1 MSTISKYTELAKEN
15 DLSEHDTSAAFN
27 IIMDGKSELDDL
39 ILFLETLNNNRINQ
53 NHVLGAVNIMRQKMI
68 SVDIPLESIDTCGT
82 GGDGKF
88 SLNISTAVAFVLS
101 ALGIPVA
108 KHGNRSITS
117 NCGSADV
124 LKALGI
130 NIDMNT
136 DKISECIEKTG
147 ICFMFAPNHHPAM
160 KHVAEARQILG
171 KKGVKTIFNML
182 GPLLN
187 PGNVKKQ
194 IIGVF
199 SSEIQKIYKEVFNKS
214 SDREAFIVFGADGMD
229 EISTEG
235 NNKIA
240 HKDNFFDFDP
250 FELEIKRPNIIEL
263 TGENPE
269 FNASRIID
277 IFSGKKDSFYDI
289 VSINAALGLVLNQ
302 NLELNNKNISICLS
316 DIGTVMNDGTAL
328 DKIKQL
334 KIFTNKK

>member
-15 DLSEHDTSAAFN
+15 GLSEHDTSAAFN

-39 ILFLETLNNNRINQ
+39 ILFLETLNNNGINQ

-124 LKALGI
+124 LRALGI
-130 NIDMNT
+130 NIDMHT

-214 SDREAFIVFGADGMD
+214 SDREAFIVYGADGMD

-250 FELEIKRPNIIEL
+250 FELEIKRPNVIEL

-269 FNASRIID
+269 YNASRIID

-289 VSINAALGLVLNQ
+289 VSINAALGLVLSR

-328 DKIKQL
+328 DKIEQL
-334 KIFTNKK
+334 KKFTNKE

>member
-39 ILFLETLNNNRINQ
+39 ILFLETLNNNGINQ

-68 SVDIPLESIDTCGT
+68 AVDIPLESIDTCGT

-124 LKALGI
+124 LRALGI
-130 NIDMNT
+130 NIDMHT

-214 SDREAFIVFGADGMD
+214 SDREAFIVYGADGMD

-289 VSINAALGLVLNQ
+289 VSINAALGLVLDR
-302 NLELNNKNISICLS
+302 NLELNNKNISICLD

-328 DKIKQL
+328 DKIEQL
-334 KIFTNKK
+334 KMFTNK

>member
-39 ILFLETLNNNRINQ
+39 ILFLETLNNNGINQ

-124 LKALGI
+124 LRALGI
-130 NIDMNT
+130 NIDMHT

-214 SDREAFIVFGADGMD
+214 SDREAFIVYGADGMD

-250 FELEIKRPNIIEL
+250 FELEIKRPNVIEL

-289 VSINAALGLVLNQ
+289 VSINAALGLVLDR
-302 NLELNNKNISICLS
+302 NLELNNKNISICLN
-316 DIGTVMNDGTAL
+316 DVGTAMNDGTAL
-328 DKIKQL
+328 DKIEQL
-334 KIFTNKK
+334 KMFTNK

>member
-39 ILFLETLNNNRINQ
+39 ILFLETLNNNGINQ

-68 SVDIPLESIDTCGT
+68 AVDIPLDSIDTCGT

-124 LKALGI
+124 LRALGI
-130 NIDMNT
+130 NIDMHT

-235 NNKIA
+235 SNKIA

-250 FELEIKRPNIIEL
+250 FELEIKRPNVIEL

-289 VSINAALGLVLNQ
+289 VSINAALGLVLDR

-328 DKIKQL
+328 DKIQQL
-334 KIFTNKK
+334 KMFTNK

>member
-39 ILFLETLNNNRINQ
+39 ILFLETLNNNGINQ

-124 LKALGI
+124 LRALGI
-130 NIDMNT
+130 NIDMHT

-214 SDREAFIVFGADGMD
+214 SDREAFIVYGADGMD

-250 FELEIKRPNIIEL
+250 FELEIKRPNVIEL

-289 VSINAALGLVLNQ
+289 VSINAALGLVLDR
-302 NLELNNKNISICLS
+302 NLELNNKNISICLN
-316 DIGTVMNDGTAL
+316 DTGTVMNDGTAL
-328 DKIKQL
+328 DKIEQL
-334 KIFTNKK
+334 KKFTNK

>member
-39 ILFLETLNNNRINQ
+39 ILFLETLNNNGINQ

-124 LKALGI
+124 LRALGI
-130 NIDMNT
+130 NIDMHT

-289 VSINAALGLVLNQ
+289 VSINAALGLVLDR
-302 NLELNNKNISICLS
+302 NLELNNKNISICLN

-328 DKIKQL
+328 DKIEQL
-334 KIFTNKK
+334 KMFTNK

>member
-39 ILFLETLNNNRINQ
+39 ILFLETLNNNGINQ

-124 LKALGI
+124 LRALGI
-130 NIDMNT
+130 NIDMHT

-250 FELEIKRPNIIEL
+250 FELEIKRPNVIEL

-289 VSINAALGLVLNQ
+289 VSINAALGLVLNR

-316 DIGTVMNDGTAL
+316 DIGTVMNDGAAL
-328 DKIKQL
+328 DKIEQL
-334 KIFTNKK
+334 KMFTNKE

>member
-1 MSTISKYTELAKEN
+1 MSTITKYTELAKEN
-15 DLSEHDTSAAFN
+15 DLSEQDTSAAFN

-39 ILFLETLNNNRINQ
+39 ILFLETLNNNGINQ
-53 NHVLGAVNIMRQKMI
+53 NHVLGAVNIMRQKMVA
-68 SVDIPLESIDTCGT
+68 VDIPLESIDTCGT

-88 SLNISTAVAFVLS
+88 TLNVSTAVAFVLS

-130 NIDMNT
+130 NIDMQT

-214 SDREAFIVFGADGMD
+214 SDREAFIVYGADGMD

-235 NNKIA
+235 SNKIA
-240 HKDNFFDFDP
+240 HKDNLFDFDP
-250 FELEIKRPNIIEL
+250 FELEIKRPNVIEL

-289 VSINAALGLVLNQ
+289 VSINAALGLVLDR
-302 NLELNNKNISICLS
+302 NLKLNNKNISICLN
-316 DIGTVMNDGTAL
+316 DVGTAMNDGTAL
-328 DKIKQL
+328 DKIEQL
-334 KIFTNKK
+334 KMFTNK

>member
-39 ILFLETLNNNRINQ
+39 ILFLETLNNNGINQ

-124 LKALGI
+124 LRALGI
-130 NIDMNT
+130 NIDMHT

-214 SDREAFIVFGADGMD
+214 SDREAFIVYGADGMD

-289 VSINAALGLVLNQ
+289 VSINAALGLVLDR
-302 NLELNNKNISICLS
+302 NLELNNKNISRCLN

-328 DKIKQL
+328 DKIEQL
-334 KIFTNKK
+334 KMFTNK

>member
-15 DLSEHDTSAAFN
+15 DLSEQDTSAAFN

-39 ILFLETLNNNRINQ
+39 ILFLETLNNNGINQ

-124 LKALGI
+124 LRALGI
-130 NIDMNT
+130 NIDMHT

-214 SDREAFIVFGADGMD
+214 SDREAFIVYGADGMD

-250 FELEIKRPNIIEL
+250 FELEIKRPNVIEL

-289 VSINAALGLVLNQ
+289 VSINAALGLVLDR
-302 NLELNNKNISICLS
+302 NLELNNKNISICLN
-316 DIGTVMNDGTAL
+316 DVGTAMNDGTAL
-328 DKIKQL
+328 DKIEQL
-334 KIFTNKK
+334 KMFTNK

>member
-1 MSTISKYTELAKEN
+1 MSTIYKYTELAKEN

-39 ILFLETLNNNRINQ
+39 ILFLETLNNNGINQ

-124 LKALGI
+124 LRALGI
-130 NIDMNT
+130 NIDMHT

-250 FELEIKRPNIIEL
+250 FELEIKRPNVIEL
-263 TGENPE
+263 TGENPD

-289 VSINAALGLVLNQ
+289 VSINAALGLVLDR

-328 DKIKQL
+328 DKIEQL
-334 KIFTNKK
+334 KIGI

>member
-1 MSTISKYTELAKEN
+1 MSTIAKYTELVKEN
-15 DLSEHDTSAAFN
+15 GLNEQDTSAAFN

-39 ILFLETLNNNRINQ
+39 ILFLETLNNNGINQ

-68 SVDIPLESIDTCGT
+68 AVDIPLESIDTCGT

-88 SLNISTAVAFVLS
+88 SLNVSTAVAFVLS

-124 LKALGI
+124 LRALGI
-130 NIDMNT
+130 NIDMHT

-171 KKGVKTIFNML
+171 KKGIKTIFNML

-199 SSEIQKIYKEVFNKS
+199 SSEIQKIYKEVFHKS
-214 SDREAFIVFGADGMD
+214 SDRNAFIVYGAYGMD

-235 NNKIA
+235 SNKIV
-240 HKDNFFDFDP
+240 HKDKFFDFDP
-250 FELEIKRPNIIEL
+250 IELEIKRPSIVEL

-289 VSINAALGLVLNQ
+289 VSINAALGLVLDR

-316 DIGTVMNDGTAL
+316 DIDKVMNDGTAL
-328 DKIKQL
+328 DKIEQL
-334 KIFTNKK
+334 KMFTNK

>member
-1 MSTISKYTELAKEN
+1 MSTITKYTELAKEN
-15 DLSEHDTSAAFN
+15 DLSEQDTSAAFN

-39 ILFLETLNNNRINQ
+39 ILFLETLNNNGINQ

-68 SVDIPLESIDTCGT
+68 SVDIPLDSIDTCGT

-88 SLNISTAVAFVLS
+88 SLNVSTAVAFVLS

-124 LKALGI
+124 LRALGI
-130 NIDMNT
+130 NIDMQT

-160 KHVAEARQILG
+160 RHVAEARQILG

-214 SDREAFIVFGADGMD
+214 SDREAFIVYGADGMD

-289 VSINAALGLVLNQ
+289 VSINAALGLVLDR
-302 NLELNNKNISICLS
+302 NLELNNKNISICLD

-328 DKIKQL
+328 DKIEKL
-334 KIFTNKK
+334 KMFTNK

>member
-39 ILFLETLNNNRINQ
+39 ILFLETLNNNGINQ

-124 LKALGI
+124 LRALGI
-130 NIDMNT
+130 NIDMHT

-214 SDREAFIVFGADGMD
+214 SDREAFIVYGADGMD

-250 FELEIKRPNIIEL
+250 FELEIKRPNVIEL

-289 VSINAALGLVLNQ
+289 VSINAALGLVLDR
-302 NLELNNKNISICLS
+302 NLELNNKNISICLN

-328 DKIKQL
+328 NKIEQL
-334 KIFTNKK
+334 KMFTNK

>member
-1 MSTISKYTELAKEN
+1 MSTITKYTELAKEN
-15 DLSEHDTSAAFN
+15 GLNARDTSDAFS

-39 ILFLETLNNNRINQ
+39 ILFLETLNNNGINQ

-68 SVDIPLESIDTCGT
+68 AVDIPLESIDTCGT

-124 LKALGI
+124 LRALGI
-130 NIDMNT
+130 NIDMHT

-250 FELEIKRPNIIEL
+250 FELEIKRPNVIEL

-289 VSINAALGLVLNQ
+289 VSINAALGLVLDR
-302 NLELNNKNISICLS
+302 NLELNNKNISICLN

-328 DKIKQL
+328 DKIEQL
-334 KIFTNKK
+334 KMFTNK

>member
-1 MSTISKYTELAKEN
+1 MSTITKYTELAKEN
-15 DLSEHDTSAAFN
+15 DLSEQDTSAAFN

-39 ILFLETLNNNRINQ
+39 ILFLETLNNNGINQ
-53 NHVLGAVNIMRQKMI
+53 NHVLGAVNIMRQKMVA
-68 SVDIPLESIDTCGT
+68 VDIPLESIDTCGT

-88 SLNISTAVAFVLS
+88 TLNVSTAVAFVLS

-130 NIDMNT
+130 NIDMQT

-214 SDREAFIVFGADGMD
+214 SDREAFIVYGADGMD

-235 NNKIA
+235 SNKIA

-250 FELEIKRPNIIEL
+250 FELEIKRPNVIEL

-289 VSINAALGLVLNQ
+289 VSINAALGLVLDR
-302 NLELNNKNISICLS
+302 NLELNNKNISICLN
-316 DIGTVMNDGTAL
+316 DVGTAMNDGTAL
-328 DKIKQL
+328 DKIEQL
-334 KIFTNKK
+334 KMFTNK

>member
-1 MSTISKYTELAKEN
+1 MSTITKYTELAKEN
-15 DLSEHDTSAAFN
+15 DLSEQDTSAAFN

-39 ILFLETLNNNRINQ
+39 ILFLETLNNNGINQ

-68 SVDIPLESIDTCGT
+68 AVDIPLESIDTCGT

-88 SLNISTAVAFVLS
+88 TLNVSTAVAFVLS

-130 NIDMNT
+130 NIDMQT

-214 SDREAFIVFGADGMD
+214 SDREAFIVYGADGMD

-250 FELEIKRPNIIEL
+250 FELEIKRPNVIEL

-289 VSINAALGLVLNQ
+289 VSINAALGLVLDR
-302 NLELNNKNISICLS
+302 NLKLNNKNISICLN
-316 DIGTVMNDGTAL
+316 DVGTAMNDGTAL
-328 DKIKQL
+328 DKIEQL
-334 KIFTNKK
+334 KMFTNK

>member
-1 MSTISKYTELAKEN
+1 MSTITKYTELAKEN
-15 DLSEHDTSAAFN
+15 DLSEQDTSAAFN

-39 ILFLETLNNNRINQ
+39 ILFLETLNNNGINQ

-68 SVDIPLESIDTCGT
+68 AVDIPLESIDTCGT

-88 SLNISTAVAFVLS
+88 TLNVSTAVAFVLS

-130 NIDMNT
+130 NIDMQT

-214 SDREAFIVFGADGMD
+214 SDREAFIVYGADGMD

-240 HKDNFFDFDP
+240 HRDNFFDFDP
-250 FELEIKRPNIIEL
+250 FELEIKRPNVIEL

-289 VSINAALGLVLNQ
+289 VSINAALGLVLDR
-302 NLELNNKNISICLS
+302 NLKLNNKNISICLN

-328 DKIKQL
+328 DKIEQL
-334 KIFTNKK
+334 KTFTNK

>member
-39 ILFLETLNNNRINQ
+39 ILFLETLNNNGINQ

-124 LKALGI
+124 LRALGI
-130 NIDMNT
+130 NIDMHT

-250 FELEIKRPNIIEL
+250 FELEIKRPNVIEL

-289 VSINAALGLVLNQ
+289 VSINAALGLVLDR

-328 DKIKQL
+328 DKIEQL
-334 KIFTNKK
+334 KKFTNKE

>member
-1 MSTISKYTELAKEN
+1 MSTISKYTKLAKEN
-15 DLSEHDTSAAFN
+15 VLSEHDTSAAFN

-39 ILFLETLNNNRINQ
+39 ILFLETLNNNGINQ

-124 LKALGI
+124 LRALGI
-130 NIDMNT
+130 NIDMHT
-136 DKISECIEKTG
+136 DKISECIEKSG

-171 KKGVKTIFNML
+171 KKGIKTIFNML

-214 SDREAFIVFGADGMD
+214 SDREAFIVYGADGMD

-250 FELEIKRPNIIEL
+250 FELGIKRPNIIEL

-289 VSINAALGLVLNQ
+289 VSINAALGLVLDRS
-302 NLELNNKNISICLS
+302 LEINNKNISICLN

-328 DKIKQL
+328 DKIEQL
-334 KIFTNKK
+334 KMFTNK

>member
-39 ILFLETLNNNRINQ
+39 ILFLETLNNNGINK

-124 LKALGI
+124 LRALGI
-130 NIDMNT
+130 NIDMHT

-171 KKGVKTIFNML
+171 KKGIKTIFNML

-250 FELEIKRPNIIEL
+250 FELEIKRPNVIEL
-263 TGENPE
+263 TGENPD

-289 VSINAALGLVLNQ
+289 VSINAALGLVLNR

-316 DIGTVMNDGTAL
+316 DIDTVMNDGIAL
-328 DKIKQL
+328 DKIEQL
-334 KIFTNKK
+334 KMFTNKE

>member
-1 MSTISKYTELAKEN
+1 MSTISKYTKLAKESG
-15 DLSEHDTSAAFN
+15 LSEHDTSAAFN

-39 ILFLETLNNNRINQ
+39 ILFLETLNNNGINQ

-124 LKALGI
+124 LRALGI
-130 NIDMNT
+130 NIDMHT

-214 SDREAFIVFGADGMD
+214 SDREAFIVYGADGMD

-250 FELEIKRPNIIEL
+250 FELEIKRPNVIEL

-289 VSINAALGLVLNQ
+289 VSINAALGLVLDR
-302 NLELNNKNISICLS
+302 NLELNNKNISICLN

-328 DKIKQL
+328 DKIEQL
-334 KIFTNKK
+334 KMFTNK

>member
-39 ILFLETLNNNRINQ
+39 ILFLETLNNNGINQ

-124 LKALGI
+124 LRALGI
-130 NIDMNT
+130 NIDMHT

-214 SDREAFIVFGADGMD
+214 SDREAFIVYGADGMD

-250 FELEIKRPNIIEL
+250 FELEIKRPNVIEL

-289 VSINAALGLVLNQ
+289 VSINAALGLVLDR
-302 NLELNNKNISICLS
+302 NLELNNKNISICLN

-334 KIFTNKK
+334 KIFTNK

>member
-39 ILFLETLNNNRINQ
+39 ILFLETLNNNGINQ
-53 NHVLGAVNIMRQKMI
+53 NHVLGAVNIMKQKMI
-68 SVDIPLESIDTCGT
+68 SVDIPLDSIDTCGT

-124 LKALGI
+124 LRALGI
-130 NIDMNT
+130 NIDMHT
-136 DKISECIEKTG
+136 DKISECVEKTG

-214 SDREAFIVFGADGMD
+214 SDREAFIVYGADGMD

-250 FELEIKRPNIIEL
+250 FELGIKRPNIIEL

-289 VSINAALGLVLNQ
+289 VSINAALGLVLDR
-302 NLELNNKNISICLS
+302 NLELNNKNISKCLD
-316 DIGTVMNDGTAL
+316 DIGKVMNDGTAL
-328 DKIKQL
+328 DKIEQL
-334 KIFTNKK
+334 KMFTNK

>member
-39 ILFLETLNNNRINQ
+39 ILFLETLNNNGINQ

-124 LKALGI
+124 LRALGI
-130 NIDMNT
+130 NIDMHT

-214 SDREAFIVFGADGMD
+214 SDREAFIVYGADGMD

-250 FELEIKRPNIIEL
+250 FELEIKRPNVIEL

-289 VSINAALGLVLNQ
+289 VSINAALGLVLDR
-302 NLELNNKNISICLS
+302 NLELNNKNISICLN

-328 DKIKQL
+328 DKIEQL
-334 KIFTNKK
+334 KMFTNK

>member
-39 ILFLETLNNNRINQ
+39 ILFLETLNNNGINQ

-124 LKALGI
+124 LRALGI
-130 NIDMNT
+130 NIDMHT

-250 FELEIKRPNIIEL
+250 FELEIKRPNVIEL

-289 VSINAALGLVLNQ
+289 VSINAALGLVLDR
-302 NLELNNKNISICLS
+302 NLELNNKNISICLN

-328 DKIKQL
+328 DKIEQL
-334 KIFTNKK
+334 NMFTNK

>member
-39 ILFLETLNNNRINQ
+39 ILFLETLNNNGINQ

-124 LKALGI
+124 LRALGI
-130 NIDMNT
+130 NIDMHT

-250 FELEIKRPNIIEL
+250 FELEIKRPNVIEL

-289 VSINAALGLVLNQ
+289 VSINAALGLVLNR
-302 NLELNNKNISICLS
+302 NLELNNKNISICLN
-316 DIGTVMNDGTAL
+316 DIGTVINDGTAL
-328 DKIKQL
+328 DKIEQL
-334 KIFTNKK
+334 KMFTNKE

>member
-15 DLSEHDTSAAFN
+15 DLSEHDTSVAFN

-39 ILFLETLNNNRINQ
+39 ILFLETLNNNGINQ

-130 NIDMNT
+130 NIDMHT

-214 SDREAFIVFGADGMD
+214 SDREAFIVYGADGMD

-240 HKDNFFDFDP
+240 HRDNFFDFDP

-263 TGENPE
+263 TGKNPE

-277 IFSGKKDSFYDI
+277 IFSGKRDSFYDI
-289 VSINAALGLVLNQ
+289 VSINAALGLVLNR
-302 NLELNNKNISICLS
+302 NLELNNKSISICLN
-316 DIGTVMNDGTAL
+316 DIGTVMNNGTAL
-328 DKIKQL
+328 DKIEQL
-334 KIFTNKK
+334 KKFTNK

>member
-1 MSTISKYTELAKEN
+1 MSTITKYTELAKEN
-15 DLSEHDTSAAFN
+15 DLSEQDTSAAFN

-39 ILFLETLNNNRINQ
+39 ILFLETLNNNGINQ

-124 LKALGI
+124 LRALGI
-130 NIDMNT
+130 NIDMQT

-214 SDREAFIVFGADGMD
+214 SDREAFIVYGANGMD

-289 VSINAALGLVLNQ
+289 VSINAALGLVLNR
-302 NLELNNKNISICLS
+302 NLELNNKSISICLN

-328 DKIKQL
+328 DKIEQL
-334 KIFTNKK
+334 KTFTNK

>member
-1 MSTISKYTELAKEN
+1 MSTITKYTELAKEN
-15 DLSEHDTSAAFN
+15 DLSEQDTSAAFN

-39 ILFLETLNNNRINQ
+39 ILFLETLNNNGINQ

-68 SVDIPLESIDTCGT
+68 AVDIPLESIDTCGT

-88 SLNISTAVAFVLS
+88 TLNVSTAVAFVLS

-130 NIDMNT
+130 NIDMQT

-214 SDREAFIVFGADGMD
+214 SDREAFIVYGADGMD

-235 NNKIA
+235 SNKIA

-250 FELEIKRPNIIEL
+250 FELEIKRPNVIEL

-289 VSINAALGLVLNQ
+289 VSINAALGLVLDR
-302 NLELNNKNISICLS
+302 NLELNNKNISICLN
-316 DIGTVMNDGTAL
+316 DVGTAMNDGTAL
-328 DKIKQL
+328 DKIEQL
-334 KIFTNKK
+334 KMFTNK

>member
-39 ILFLETLNNNRINQ
+39 ILFLETLNNNGINQ

-101 ALGIPVA
+101 ALGVPVA

-130 NIDMNT
+130 NIDMHT

-214 SDREAFIVFGADGMD
+214 SDREAFIVYGADGMD

-250 FELEIKRPNIIEL
+250 FELEIKRPNVIEL

-289 VSINAALGLVLNQ
+289 VSINAALGLVLNR

-328 DKIKQL
+328 DKIEQL
-334 KIFTNKK
+334 KKFTNKE

>member
-39 ILFLETLNNNRINQ
+39 ILFLETLNNNGINQ

-88 SLNISTAVAFVLS
+88 SLNVSTAVAFVLS

-124 LKALGI
+124 LRALGI
-130 NIDMNT
+130 NIDMHT

-214 SDREAFIVFGADGMD
+214 SDREAFIVYGADGMD

-250 FELEIKRPNIIEL
+250 FELEIKRPNVIEL

-289 VSINAALGLVLNQ
+289 VSINAALGLVLDR
-302 NLELNNKNISICLS
+302 NLELNNKNISICLN

-328 DKIKQL
+328 DKIEQL
-334 KIFTNKK
+334 KIFTNK

>member
-39 ILFLETLNNNRINQ
+39 ILFLETLNNNGINQ

-124 LKALGI
+124 LRALGI
-130 NIDMNT
+130 NIDMHT

-250 FELEIKRPNIIEL
+250 FEIEIKRPNIIEL

-289 VSINAALGLVLNQ
+289 VSINAALGLVLNR
-302 NLELNNKNISICLS
+302 NLELNNKNISICLN
-316 DIGTVMNDGTAL
+316 DIGTVINDGTAL

-334 KIFTNKK
+334 KIFTNK

>member
-39 ILFLETLNNNRINQ
+39 ILFLETLNNNGINQ

-88 SLNISTAVAFVLS
+88 TLNVSTAVAFVLS

-130 NIDMNT
+130 NIDMQT

-214 SDREAFIVFGADGMD
+214 SDREAFIVYGADGMD

-235 NNKIA
+235 SNKIA

-250 FELEIKRPNIIEL
+250 FELEIKRPNVIEL

-289 VSINAALGLVLNQ
+289 VSINAALGLVLDR
-302 NLELNNKNISICLS
+302 NLELNNKNISICLN
-316 DIGTVMNDGTAL
+316 DVGTAMNDGTAL
-328 DKIKQL
+328 DKIEQL
-334 KIFTNKK
+334 KMFTNK